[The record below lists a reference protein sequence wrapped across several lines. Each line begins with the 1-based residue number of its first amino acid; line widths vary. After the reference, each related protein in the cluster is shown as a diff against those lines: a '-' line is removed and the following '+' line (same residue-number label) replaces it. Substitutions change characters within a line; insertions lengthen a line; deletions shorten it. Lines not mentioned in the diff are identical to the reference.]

1 MSKTRRVVH
10 VLDDLA
16 MGGVTRALRNFDH
29 PDLAMFGE
37 HHTVDIRNERVR
49 AQSPDDIAIIHFTAN
64 WKKLGWLLDLR
75 ARGGFSRIILIEH
88 TYTEGYE
95 RYKVHPKKR
104 FRTMLRLAYRLV
116 DTVVAVSN
124 HQREWILEHR
134 LATALKVIAIPQ
146 SRICDDLL
154 KLPINASSG
163 GPMQIR
169 AFGRFHEQKGF
180 DLLIDAMARVPA
192 NIAELK
198 IAGTGPDEDLLKQHA
213 ERLPHVEVCEPFT
226 SPDTFLSDADLVAI
240 PSRWEA
246 FGLVGTE
253 ARAAGRPI
261 LAARID
267 GLNDQLDAASFGH
280 APNSVASIVRAI
292 YRAASVNNLPERGQA
307 VRDRAAC
314 EFDAMIAN
322 WCHLLRDPG
331 DSETLVSS

>member
-1 MSKTRRVVH
+1 MTNSATVFH

-29 PDLAMFGE
+29 PNLAIFGE
-37 HHTVDIRNERVR
+37 HRTVDIRNEPVR
-49 AQSPDDIAIIHFTAN
+49 AQSPNDVAIIHFTAN
-64 WKKLGWLLDLR
+64 WKKLGWLLDIK

-95 RYKVHPKKR
+95 RNKVQPKKR

-124 HQREWILEHR
+124 HQRNWILEHK
-134 LATALKVIAIPQ
+134 LAPASKVVAIPQ

-154 KLPINASSG
+154 SLPINAASE
-163 GPMQIR
+163 GPLQIR

-180 DLLIDAMARVPA
+180 DLLIEAMARIPA
-192 NIAELK
+192 NVAELK
-198 IAGTGPDEDLLKQHA
+198 IAGTGPDEALLKQHA
-213 ERLPHVEVCEPFT
+213 ERLPHVEICEPFT
-226 SPDTFLSDADLVAI
+226 SPDAFLSEADLVAI

-280 APNSVASIVRAI
+280 SPNSVASIVRAI
-292 YRAASVNNLPERGQA
+292 YKAASVTNLPARGKAARSRAAS
-307 VRDRAAC
+307 
-314 EFDAMIAN
+314 EFDVMISN
-322 WCHLLRDPG
+322 WSKLLGEPA
-331 DSETLVSS
+331 VSVT

>member
-1 MSKTRRVVH
+1 MMNTRKVFH

-16 MGGVTRALRNFDH
+16 MGGVTRALRNFNH
-29 PDLAMFGE
+29 PELAVFGE
-37 HHTVDIRNERVR
+37 HITVDIRSAPVR
-49 AQSPDDIAIIHFTAN
+49 AQSPNDVAIVHFTAN
-64 WKKLGWLLDLR
+64 WKKLGWLLDLK

-95 RYKVHPKKR
+95 QNKVRPKKR

-124 HQREWILEHR
+124 HQRKWILEHK
-134 LATALKVIAIPQ
+134 LAPASKIVAIPQ
-146 SRICDDLL
+146 SRICEDLL
-154 KLPINASSG
+154 ALPINASSD
-163 GPMQIR
+163 GPLQIR

-180 DLLIDAMARVPA
+180 DLLIDAMARIPA
-192 NIAELK
+192 NVAELK
-198 IAGTGPDEDLLKQHA
+198 IAGTGPDEALLRQHSA
-213 ERLPHVEVCEPFT
+213 RLPHVEICQPFT
-226 SPDTFLSDADLVAI
+226 SPEAFLSEADLVAI

-280 APNSVASIVRAI
+280 SPNSVASIVRAI
-292 YRAASVNNLPERGQA
+292 YRAASVTNLPARGKA
-307 VRDRAAC
+307 VRARAAA
-314 EFDAMIAN
+314 EFDVMIAN
-322 WCHLLRDPG
+322 WCQLLGEPAAAAY
-331 DSETLVSS
+331 